1 MSEKFDID
9 EEIEKL
15 SRKTNINM
23 RRTEY
28 AFDNQLRKLEKDI
41 DHIVKDKIS
50 NFDENKELST
60 KYLNIDYSSDS
71 IDKYKKRLKKI

>member
-1 MSEKFDID
+1 MSKEFDVD

-28 AFDNQLRKLEKDI
+28 AFDNQLKKLEKDI

-71 IDKYKKRLKKI
+71 IDTYKKRLKKI

>member
-1 MSEKFDID
+1 MSKEFDID

-41 DHIVKDKIS
+41 DLIVKDKIS

>member
-1 MSEKFDID
+1 MSKKFDID

-15 SRKTNINM
+15 SRKTNVNM
-23 RRTEY
+23 KRTEY

-71 IDKYKKRLKKI
+71 IDRYKKRLKKI

>member
-1 MSEKFDID
+1 MSKEFDVD

-41 DHIVKDKIS
+41 DHIVKDKIN

-71 IDKYKKRLKKI
+71 IDRYKKRLKKI

>member
-1 MSEKFDID
+1 MSKEFDVD

-28 AFDNQLRKLEKDI
+28 AFDNQLKKLEKDI

>member
-1 MSEKFDID
+1 MSKEFDVD

-41 DHIVKDKIS
+41 DHIVKDKIN

>member
-1 MSEKFDID
+1 MSKEFDVD

>member
-1 MSEKFDID
+1 MSKEFDVD

-50 NFDENKELST
+50 NFDEIKELST

>member
-1 MSEKFDID
+1 MSKKFDID

-15 SRKTNINM
+15 SRKTNVNM
-23 RRTEY
+23 KRTEY
-28 AFDNQLRKLEKDI
+28 AFDNQIRKLEKDI

-71 IDKYKKRLKKI
+71 IDRYKKRLKKI

>member
-1 MSEKFDID
+1 MSKEFDVD

-28 AFDNQLRKLEKDI
+28 AFDNQSRKLEKDI
-41 DHIVKDKIS
+41 HAIANDKTRK
-50 NFDENKELST
+50 FDENKELST
-60 KYLNIDYSSDS
+60 KYSNI
-71 IDKYKKRLKKI
+71 KKD

>member
-1 MSEKFDID
+1 MSKEFDVD

-71 IDKYKKRLKKI
+71 IDRYKKRLKKI

>member
-1 MSEKFDID
+1 MSKEFDVD

-71 IDKYKKRLKKI
+71 IGRYKKRLKKI